1 MKTTNLFRIIT
12 AVVASAMMA
21 GCGNKAATTA
31 GGTTA
36 NNNDSAQVSG
46 TDCDITIGGIH
57 FTKALNGADTLVTVA
72 DNGEVTFRAGEK
84 KDFFCDPNGKLT
96 NNTAPVLL
104 TEIDNTKPFTLQARI
119 RPEFTEKGLY
129 NAGVLYLYV
138 HDNLWQKFCFEQ
150 DERGNHRVVTVR
162 TIGTSDDNNHDVVKG
177 QDYVYFKYSSDT
189 ETVASYYSLDGKE
202 WQMVRLYRNEYP
214 DRLWVGISNQCPQDT
229 ASVSHFT
236 ELTLTQD
243 AVSDFRMGD

>member
-1 MKTTNLFRIIT
+1 MKKSLISKTLV
-12 AVVASAMMA
+12 AVAAAALMAS
-21 GCGNKAATTA
+21 CGQNKTQTA
-31 GGTTA
+31 GSEA
-36 NNNDSAQVSG
+36 VNPDSAQVSG
-46 TDCDITIGGIH
+46 TECDITIGGIH
-57 FTKALNGADTLVTVA
+57 FTKAVNGADTLVKVA
-72 DNGEVTFRAGEK
+72 ENGEVTFRAGEK
-84 KDFFCDPNGKLT
+84 KDFFCDPNGKLS
-96 NNTAPVLL
+96 NNTAPILL
-104 TEIDNTKPFTLQARI
+104 TEIDNTKPFTLQARV

-138 HDNLWQKFCFEQ
+138 HNNLWQKFCFEQ

-189 ETVASYYSLDGKE
+189 QTIASFYSLDGKE

-214 DRLWVGISNQCPQDT
+214 AKLWVGISNQCPQDT

-236 ELTLTQD
+236 ELKLTQD
-243 AVSDFRMGD
+243 AVSDFRMGE